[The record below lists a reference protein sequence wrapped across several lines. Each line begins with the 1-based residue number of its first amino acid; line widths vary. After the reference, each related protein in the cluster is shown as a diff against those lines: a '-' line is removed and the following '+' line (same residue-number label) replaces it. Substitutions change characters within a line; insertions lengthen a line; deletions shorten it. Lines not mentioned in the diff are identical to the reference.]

1 MTQIKDIVWRILI
14 AQKIHEIYCEKTNS
28 ARCARRAHDLF
39 GKYLCSVDY
48 NTFCRYL
55 RTEVPDMYVLPPW
68 VNVGL
73 DCMVLAHIKHPI
85 SLTEDEA
92 VEFIEEIAEAW

>member
-48 NTFCRYL
+48 NTFYRYL
-55 RTEVPDMYVLPPW
+55 RTEVSDMYMLPPW
-68 VNVGL
+68 VVVGL
-73 DCMVLAHIKHPI
+73 NCIVLAHMKYPI
-85 SLTEDEA
+85 PLTEDEA
-92 VEFIEEIAEAW
+92 EEFLEEIAGAL